1 MFRTENEGYGHLG
14 EIDAER
20 IAWFGRVRREHSV
33 DLAKQVK
40 SWLVA
45 DSYLHELSANAVY
58 ARLHSLR
65 LRVRRELSAALE
77 RYDLLLTPTLP
88 ITAPRLLEGPAS
100 FAEIAARTSAALCF
114 NTAPLNL
121 SGHPALSVPSGADAD
136 GLPTAVQLVGPHW
149 GETQAFRAAFVV
161 ERALGPFARPTP
173 VR

>member
-1 MFRTENEGYGHLG
+1 MRSGSRGSAASAAT
-14 EIDAER
+14 
-20 IAWFGRVRREHSV
+20 HSV

-45 DSYLHELSANAVY
+45 DRYLHEVFANAVY
-58 ARLHSLR
+58 ARLHNLR

-136 GLPTAVQLVGPHW
+136 GLPTAVQLVGAHW
-149 GETQAFRAAFVV
+149 GERQAFRAAFVL
-161 ERALGPFARPTP
+161 ERALGPFAERAP